1 MTGSLTAL
9 GGPVDLSMLRVLRL
23 EFLQS
28 HALGQELLPQSSISG
43 EQLSVMHCRGPNRIH
58 RTTHRSCLSGSAD
71 GVPTGEG

>member
-43 EQLSVMHCRGPNRIH
+43 EQLSVMQ
-58 RTTHRSCLSGSAD
+58 LSEPKSHPSND
-71 GVPTGEG
+71 TSQLPVW